1 MFPRRDPVPFWF
13 LLLFGVVSALGCR
26 YLIEQFDP
34 GAVSPA
40 PGSDVH
46 YAFWTFIVSLAGL
59 VFKGLQVGVKIALTA
74 LQWSVKALWAFA
86 VAVQNVAVG
95 VGKAVVTGFKKAW
108 DFMRLTYDHVLKPAW
123 QKFWKFVDWA
133 HDTLKRIFGPV
144 LSFLERVRKWVLEF
158 YDAYVRPILDII
170 GFARRVLRVLATLGI
185 DWAKALDRKLA
196 DLEAKIQAP
205 FQFVIGKLNEIT
217 NFINRIVDANG
228 LFQRLT
234 LIRSLERDMRYV
246 GRAIVNWR
254 SHPITPED
262 FQQLKARLG
271 ADRSEQKL
279 REDFVAH
286 TAGGGPYHAVISEQ
300 AAMWALRIGRL

>member
-1 MFPRRDPVPFWF
+1 MFPRRDPLPFWF

-26 YLIEQFDP
+26 YLLEQFDP

-59 VFKGLQVGVKIALTA
+59 VFKGLQVAGKVALTA

-86 VAVQNVAVG
+86 VAVQNVAVS

-133 HDTLKRIFGPV
+133 HDTLKRVFGPI
-144 LSFLERVRKWVLEF
+144 LSFLDRIRKWVLDF
-158 YDAYVRPILDII
+158 YNEYVRPILDLI
-170 GFARRVLRVLATLGI
+170 GFARRVLRILATLGI

-205 FQFVIGKLNEIT
+205 FTFVLGKLNEIT
-217 NFINRIVDANG
+217 NFINRIVTLDG
-228 LFQRLT
+228 LFQRLA
-234 LIRSLERDMRYV
+234 LIRSLERDVLYV
-246 GRAIVNWR
+246 TRIWHNSQSNPLTDEQRRTAVDGVAYKTGTQIIAESATYLRTGQGPRAGSVNEWA
-254 SHPITPED
+254 TT
-262 FQQLKARLG
+262 LALRLG
-271 ADRSEQKL
+271 VS
-279 REDFVAH
+279 
-286 TAGGGPYHAVISEQ
+286 
-300 AAMWALRIGRL
+300 